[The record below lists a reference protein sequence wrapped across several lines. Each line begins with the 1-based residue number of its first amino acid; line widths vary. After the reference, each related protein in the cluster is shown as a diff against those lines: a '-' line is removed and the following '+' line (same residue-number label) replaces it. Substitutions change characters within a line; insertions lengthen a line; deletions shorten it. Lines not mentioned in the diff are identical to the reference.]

1 MKKIFIPIILLVSMN
16 GIAQK
21 KSSDEL
27 KGDKY
32 AFVYSFDKAIE
43 SYTHAKQ
50 LTVEGQR
57 KLAESYH
64 NMDQNAKSEE
74 VYIKLLSSPE
84 GVLPID
90 HYNYAMI
97 LKTNGK
103 YDEANMHLDKFAE
116 LSPNDLR
123 AKDYKAHKGE
133 LSKLSNQDGKYKIV
147 QLDINS
153 AADDFGPCYYK
164 DKIVFSSSGANPT
177 GTEKTYNWNRKPF
190 LDLYV
195 SQVDGGQLKTAEIF
209 DKSFNG
215 KRHDGPASFS
225 NDGNFIA
232 YTNNNY
238 DLKKREL
245 IVRIQINFSTYKDG
259 KWSDPEPFILNSK
272 DYSVGHPCLTANG
285 NTMYFSSDM
294 PGGFGG
300 ADIYRI
306 TKDEKGTWGKAVNLG
321 DKINT
326 EGDELFPFYQENN
339 QVLLFS
345 SNGRFGL
352 GGLDIF
358 MCAMNDTKIGTVR
371 NAGFPLNTQYDD
383 FSAIINDKLNLG
395 YFSSN
400 RIGGKGG
407 DDIYTVDLLK
417 LDIGKKIEGLAL
429 DNSKNILPNTAI
441 ILFDDKGKM
450 LDSST
455 TKTNGAFTFLVDSDK
470 NFKLTG
476 NKPSYVEGV
485 TLTDTRAKEFIVK
498 ADVTLLKKEE
508 VIAKKIIVGAD
519 LGKILELNTIYFDV
533 DKYNIRPDAE
543 IELAKIVKIM
553 NEYPEMVV
561 ELNAYADCRASI
573 EYNMVLSDK
582 RAKTPAWY
590 IKSRITN
597 PERITGKGYGE
608 SKLTGGC
615 ACEDTVVSTC
625 SEEEFQKDRRT
636 EFIIIKNGNTTK
648 SALLTTE

>member
-1 MKKIFIPIILLVSMN
+1 MKKIFIPIILLVSIS

-43 SYTHAKQ
+43 SYTKAKQ
-50 LTVEGQR
+50 LSIEGQR

-64 NMDQNAKSEE
+64 NMDQNDKSEE
-74 VYIKLLSSPE
+74 VYLKLLSSPE

-103 YDEANMHLDKFAE
+103 YVEAHKHLDKFAE
-116 LSPNDLR
+116 LSPADLR
-123 AKDYKAHKGE
+123 AKDYNAHKGE
-133 LSKLSNQDGKYKIV
+133 LSSLTKQDDKYKIV
-147 QLDINS
+147 SLDLNS

-177 GTEKTYNWNRKPF
+177 GTKKTYNWNGKPF

-215 KRHDGPASFS
+215 KMHDGPASFS
-225 NDGNFIA
+225 NDGNFMA

-259 KWSDPEPFILNSK
+259 KWSDPEPFIHNSK
-272 DYSVGHPCLTANG
+272 EYSVGHPCLTANG

-300 ADIYRI
+300 ADIYRV
-306 TKDEKGTWGKAVNLG
+306 TKDEKGTWGKSENLG

-326 EGDELFPFYQENN
+326 EGDEMFPFYQENN
-339 QVLLFS
+339 QVMLFS

-352 GGLDIF
+352 GGLDVF
-358 MCAMNDTKIGTVR
+358 MCAMNGSKLGAVH

-383 FSAIINDKLNLG
+383 FAAIINDKLNIG

-400 RIGGKGG
+400 RTGGKGG
-407 DDIYTVDLLK
+407 DDIYTVDFLK
-417 LDIGKKIEGLAL
+417 FEIGKKIEGLAL

-441 ILFDDKGKM
+441 ILFDDKGKIQ
-450 LDSST
+450 DTST
-455 TKTNGAFTFLVDSDK
+455 TQANGSFAFLVDSDK

-485 TLTDTRAKEFIVK
+485 TLTDTRTKEFIVK

-508 VIAKKIIVGAD
+508 IIAKKIIVGAD
-519 LGKILELNTIYFDV
+519 LGKILELNSIYFDL

-561 ELNAYADCRASI
+561 ELHSYTDCRASK
-573 EYNMVLSDK
+573 EYNQILSDK
-582 RAKTPAWY
+582 RAKVPAWY
-590 IKSRITN
+590 IKARITN

-608 SKLTGGC
+608 TKLTGGC
-615 ACEDTVVSTC
+615 ACEDTVVSSC
-625 SEEEFQKDRRT
+625 SDEEFQKDRRT
-636 EFIIIKNGNTTK
+636 EFIIIKNGNAPK
-648 SALLTTE
+648 SALLSND